1 MSYTYHGT
9 NGWIKQPNRIVKTFP
24 SGLCMIQQDYIRR
37 KDLVDYSSFLQG
49 QRIPDA
55 DAKPCIDGAFIFP
68 EPQYQDT
75 GDGFVKCTVTAYG
88 RVNKTGSVTLRKV
101 PVYIYLTLSE
111 RKTGIDFEN
120 GQFICRSEIVS
131 QLGWPAGGYVR
142 YPYGGTPEDGLI
154 DYPTLKIVLPS
165 DESPS
170 TIPPTNLI
178 NLYVAETGENITNKT
193 FTPAIFGFFDYNSIG
208 NFEGKKLTVE
218 LVIDRIETT
227 DFGRFQ
233 EYSISWRHI
242 GSPSADF
249 GEFVEKGSWSPFY
262 PSVSITTSS
271 VTTAGFT
278 FTAGASDAVEAGFR
292 CVDPLLDVTQTIVT
306 IEQGATV
313 ITSFDVPTAKVGPIT
328 LTALTSGLQYEINAI
343 VKNQYVTGGDRKLVT
358 LP

>member
-24 SGLCMIQQDYIRR
+24 SGLCMVQQDYIRR
-37 KDLVDYSSFLQG
+37 KNLVDYSSFLQG

-75 GDGFVKCTVTAYG
+75 GDGFIKCTVTAYG

-101 PVYIYLTLSE
+101 PVSIGLILHE
-111 RKTGIDFEN
+111 RIRGIDFVDGE
-120 GQFICRSEIVS
+120 FTCRNEMNSRVK
-131 QLGWPAGGYVR
+131 
-142 YPYGGTPEDGLI
+142 YPYEGGNAAGLI

-170 TIPPTNLI
+170 TILPTNLI
-178 NLYVAETGENITNKT
+178 NIYVAETGENITNKT
-193 FTPAIFGFFDYNSIG
+193 FTPAILGFFDYNSIG
-208 NFEGKKLTVE
+208 NFEEKKLTVE
-218 LVIDRIETT
+218 YVIDRIETT

-242 GSPSADF
+242 TAPGAYF
-249 GEFVEKGSWSPFY
+249 GEFVRKESWSPFY
-262 PSVSITTSS
+262 TAISITTSS

-278 FTAGASDAVEAGFR
+278 FTAGASYAVEEVG
-292 CVDPLLDVTQTIVT
+292 CVDELLNPTQTIVR
-306 IEQGATV
+306 INQGATV
-313 ITSFDVPTAKVGPIT
+313 ITSFDSPTAKVGPIT
-328 LTALTSGLQYEINAI
+328 LTTLTSGITSGVTYAINAT
-343 VKNQYVTGGDRKLVT
+343 VKNQYVSEVRGEYVN